1 MATGIAPE
9 AAHTLKR
16 AADLHVVLAALER
29 VGIDALAFKGPTLAA
44 LLYERLDRVAS
55 GDLDVLVRRADIE
68 RAVTALAAVG
78 YRPDSE
84 VALSLPGNNE
94 MLLRCEGRADVDLH
108 WALSPP
114 YFFPFDLE
122 GAFGR
127 SQTVRLIGQDFRT
140 LGNEDLF
147 VGLVIHHSRH
157 CWDNEGWIRDIALLL
172 ERHPLDWA
180 LVERLASAS
189 GARRV
194 VNLALLLVGASAAP
208 SLPLSVR
215 ERARADR
222 IAERLAAQVRHNH
235 RNFQG
240 DFAGTPAGALMHLRM
255 ADITTARVRYV
266 LKRTLEANQTDAAV
280 PHGKGIEGRRLS
292 LIRPYRVAV
301 KALLHLW
308 KE

>member
-1 MATGIAPE
+1 MATGVAPE

-68 RAVTALAAVG
+68 RAVTALATVG
-78 YRPDSE
+78 YRPDSA

-94 MLLRCEGRADVDLH
+94 MLLRCEGRTDVDLH

-127 SQTVRLIGQDFRT
+127 AQTVRLIGQEFRT

-157 CWDNEGWIRDIALLL
+157 CWDNDGWIRDISLLL
-172 ERHPLDWA
+172 ANRQLDWA
-180 LVERLASAS
+180 LIDRLAAGSR
-189 GARRV
+189 ARRV
-194 VNLALLLVGASAAP
+194 VNLAVLLVAEK
-208 SLPLSVR
+208 SLLHLPKMVV
-215 ERARADR
+215 ERAKADH
-222 IAERLAAQVRHNH
+222 AAQRLADQIRDNH
-235 RNFQG
+235 RHFRI
-240 DFAGTPAGALMHLRM
+240 DVAGTPTGAVMQMRM
-255 ADITTARVRYV
+255 AESASDSLHYLWRRSF
-266 LKRTLEANQTDAAV
+266 LPNQTDQDSAI
-280 PHGKGIEGRRLS
+280 PT
-292 LIRPYRVAV
+292 RP
-301 KALLHLW
+301 ALLALLRPLRLLL
-308 KE
+308 KSARRTVDR

>member
-1 MATGIAPE
+1 MATGITPE

-127 SQTVRLIGQDFRT
+127 AQTVRLIGQEFRT

-157 CWDNEGWIRDIALLL
+157 CWDNAGWIRDIALLL
-172 ERHPLDWA
+172 EKRPLDWSLIDRLA
-180 LVERLASAS
+180 AGSRARRAMNLAVLLVEEQ
-189 GARRV
+189 
-194 VNLALLLVGASAAP
+194 
-208 SLPLSVR
+208 SLTQLPKTVMD
-215 ERARADR
+215 RARADN
-222 IAERLAAQVRHNH
+222 AAQRLADQVRDNH
-235 RNFQG
+235 RHVRV
-240 DFAGTPAGALMHLRM
+240 DVAGTPAGAVMQMRM
-255 ADITTARVRYV
+255 TQSASDRLHYLWRRSF
-266 LKRTLEANQTDAAV
+266 LPNQTDQDAAI
-280 PHGKGIEGRRLS
+280 PT
-292 LIRPYRVAV
+292 RP
-301 KALLHLW
+301 ALLAFLRPLRLLV
-308 KE
+308 KSARQAVDR

>member
-1 MATGIAPE
+1 M
-9 AAHTLKR
+9 
-16 AADLHVVLAALER
+16 VLAALER
-29 VGIDALAFKGPTLAA
+29 VGVDALAFKGPTLAA

-114 YFFPFDLE
+114 YFFPFDLD

-127 SQTVRLIGQDFRT
+127 AQTVRLIGQEFRT

-157 CWDNEGWIRDIALLL
+157 CWDNAGWIRDIALLL
-172 ERHPLDWA
+172 EKRPLDWA
-180 LVERLASAS
+180 LVERAATVAR
-189 GARRV
+189 ARRA
-194 VNLALLLVGASAAP
+194 VNLAILLTGEAASSLVPQRIRDRALADGA
-208 SLPLSVR
+208 
-215 ERARADR
+215 ARK
-222 IAERLAAQVRHNH
+222 IAAQVRQNH
-235 RNFQG
+235 RGFRG
-240 DFAGTPAGALMHLRM
+240 DFAGTTSGAVMQMRMTESVADRLRY
-255 ADITTARVRYV
+255 IVRRA
-266 LKRTLEANQTDAAV
+266 LLPNQTDVTTAPNWRSSTSLTMLRPLRV
-280 PHGKGIEGRRLS
+280 LS
-292 LIRPYRVAV
+292 
-301 KALLHLW
+301 KALTARGR
-308 KE
+308 

>member
-1 MATGIAPE
+1 VATGIAPE

-68 RAVTALAAVG
+68 RAVAALAAVG

-114 YFFPFDLE
+114 YFFPFDLD

-127 SQTVRLIGQDFRT
+127 AQTVRLIGQEFRT

-157 CWDNEGWIRDIALLL
+157 CWDNAGWIRDIALLL
-172 ERHPLDWA
+172 EKRPLDWA
-180 LVERLASAS
+180 LVERAATVAR
-189 GARRV
+189 ARRA
-194 VNLALLLVGASAAP
+194 VNLAILLTGEAASSLVP
-208 SLPLSVR
+208 QR
-215 ERARADR
+215 IRDRAHADRVAGR
-222 IAERLAAQVRHNH
+222 IAEQIRRNH
-235 RNFQG
+235 REFRG
-240 DFAGTPAGALMHLRM
+240 DFAGTTSGAVMQMRMTESIADRLRYIVWR
-255 ADITTARVRYV
+255 A
-266 LKRTLEANQTDAAV
+266 LLPNQTDATSA
-280 PHGKGIEGRRLS
+280 PNGRSSTSMTMLRPLRVLS
-292 LIRPYRVAV
+292 
-301 KALLHLW
+301 KALTARGR
-308 KE
+308 

>member
-68 RAVTALAAVG
+68 RAVTALATVG
-78 YRPDSE
+78 YRPVSE

-127 SQTVRLIGQDFRT
+127 AQTVRLIGQDFRT

-172 ERHPLDWA
+172 EKRPLDWA
-180 LVERLASAS
+180 LIDRLAEGSR
-189 GARRV
+189 ARRAM
-194 VNLALLLVGASAAP
+194 NLAVLLVGEQ
-208 SLPLSVR
+208 SLTQLPEMVMK
-215 ERARADR
+215 RARADY
-222 IAERLAAQVRHNH
+222 AAQRLADQVCDNH
-235 RNFQG
+235 RNFSV
-240 DFAGTPAGALMHLRM
+240 DVAGTPAGAVMQMRM
-255 ADITTARVRYV
+255 AESASDSLHYLWR
-266 LKRTLEANQTDAAV
+266 RTLLPNQTDAQATV
-280 PHGKGIEGRRLS
+280 RA
-292 LIRPYRVAV
+292 RP
-301 KALLHLW
+301 ALLAILRPLRVLL
-308 KE
+308 KSARTTVVRK